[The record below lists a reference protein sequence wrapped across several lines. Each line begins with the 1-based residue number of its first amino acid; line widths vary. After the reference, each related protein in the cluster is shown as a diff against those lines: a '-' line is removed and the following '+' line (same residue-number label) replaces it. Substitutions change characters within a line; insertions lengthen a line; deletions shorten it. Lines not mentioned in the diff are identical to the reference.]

1 MDEARASDAER
12 EAAAERLR
20 VAAGEGRLDL
30 EELAERLGSAYGA
43 TTRGELEPLTADL
56 PAHAEPGAVE
66 AAPRRSW
73 LVAVFGGNDR
83 VGRWRAGREIRV
95 LNVFGGC
102 DLDLRG
108 AEVEGDRIDI
118 GVVSVFGGSNIVVPE
133 GVRVDMGGFA
143 LFGGND
149 VDVRGE
155 QPPPGAPIVR
165 VRAWSLFGGTD
176 VHTKGG
182 ERRAPGPVPPPPLPP
197 PPR

>member
-12 EAAAERLR
+12 EVAAERLR

-30 EELAERLGSAYGA
+30 EELAERVGAVYGA
-43 TTRGELEPLTADL
+43 TTRGELEPITADL
-56 PAHAEPGAVE
+56 PAPAESAAGE
-66 AAPRRSW
+66 DAPRRTW

-83 VGRWRAGREIRV
+83 VGRWHAGREVRV

-108 AEVEGDRIDI
+108 AEIEGDRIDI
-118 GVVSVFGGSNIVVPE
+118 VVVSIFGGSDIVVPE
-133 GVRVDMGGFA
+133 GVRVEMGGFA

-149 VDVRGE
+149 LDVRGAP
-155 QPPPGAPIVR
+155 PPPGAPMVR

-176 VHTKGG
+176 VRTKAG
-182 ERRAPGPVPPPPLPP
+182 ERRARRPVPPPPLPP
-197 PPR
+197 PR